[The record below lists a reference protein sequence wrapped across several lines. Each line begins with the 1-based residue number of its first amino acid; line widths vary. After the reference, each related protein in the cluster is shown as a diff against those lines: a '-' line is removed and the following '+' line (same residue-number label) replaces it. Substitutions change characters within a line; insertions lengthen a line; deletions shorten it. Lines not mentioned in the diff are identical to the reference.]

1 MKNKKGFTLIEILCV
16 IVIIGILSVIATI
29 SIVNLSSKSKDNLY
43 CAKIQLIEN
52 ISESYCIKYEL
63 ELNNSNE
70 LYNGYKSLKIKV
82 NTLVMAGKL
91 EPDKGNDVINPKDNT
106 VMNDIDIILYLKNN
120 QIKAE
125 IPNNICEKQHFMLEY
140 SKKGRIQDEM
150 CMFNRQTQCW

>member
-43 CAKIQLIEN
+43 CAKIELIEN
-52 ISESYCIKYEL
+52 IAESYGIKYEL

-125 IPNNICEKQHFMLEY
+125 IPNNICEK
-140 SKKGRIQDEM
+140 
-150 CMFNRQTQCW
+150 

>member
-43 CAKIQLIEN
+43 CAKIDLIEN
-52 ISESYCIKYEL
+52 IAESYGIKYEL

-82 NTLVMAGKL
+82 NTLVDAGKL
-91 EPDKGNDVINPKDNT
+91 DPDKKNDVINPKDNT

-125 IPNNICEKQHFMLEY
+125 IPNNICEK
-140 SKKGRIQDEM
+140 
-150 CMFNRQTQCW
+150 

>member
-1 MKNKKGFTLIEILCV
+1 MKNKRGFTLIEILCV

-43 CAKIQLIEN
+43 CAKIELIEN
-52 ISESYCIKYEL
+52 IAESYGIKYEL

-82 NTLVMAGKL
+82 NTLVDAGKL
-91 EPDKGNDVINPKDNT
+91 EPDKKNDVINPKDNT
-106 VMNDIDIILYLKNN
+106 IMNDIDIILYLKNN

-125 IPNNICEKQHFMLEY
+125 IPNNICEK
-140 SKKGRIQDEM
+140 
-150 CMFNRQTQCW
+150 

>member
-29 SIVNLSSKSKDNLY
+29 SIVNLSSKSKNNLY
-43 CAKIQLIEN
+43 CAKIELIEN
-52 ISESYCIKYEL
+52 IAESYGIKYEL

-91 EPDKGNDVINPKDNT
+91 EPDKKNDVISPKDNT
-106 VMNDIDIILYLKNN
+106 IMNDIDIILYLKNN

-125 IPNNICEKQHFMLEY
+125 IPNNICEK
-140 SKKGRIQDEM
+140 
-150 CMFNRQTQCW
+150 

>member
-29 SIVNLSSKSKDNLY
+29 SIVNLSSKSKNNLY
-43 CAKIQLIEN
+43 CAKIELIEN
-52 ISESYCIKYEL
+52 IAESYGIKYEL

-106 VMNDIDIILYLKNN
+106 IMNDIDIILYLKNN

-125 IPNNICEKQHFMLEY
+125 IPNNICEK
-140 SKKGRIQDEM
+140 
-150 CMFNRQTQCW
+150 

>member
-16 IVIIGILSVIATI
+16 IVLIGILSVIATI
-29 SIVNLSSKSKDNLY
+29 SIVNLSSKSKDNSY
-43 CAKIQLIEN
+43 CAKIELIEN
-52 ISESYCIKYEL
+52 IAESYGIKYEL

-82 NTLVMAGKL
+82 SSLVEAGKL
-91 EPDKGNDVINPKDNT
+91 DPDKKNDVINPKDNT

-125 IPNNICEKQHFMLEY
+125 IPNNICEK
-140 SKKGRIQDEM
+140 
-150 CMFNRQTQCW
+150 

>member
-16 IVIIGILSVIATI
+16 IVIIGILSVIATV
-29 SIVNLSSKSKDNLY
+29 SIVNLSSKSKNNLY
-43 CAKIQLIEN
+43 CAKIELIEN
-52 ISESYCIKYEL
+52 IAESYGIKYEL

-70 LYNGYKSLKIKV
+70 LYNGYKNLKIKV
-82 NTLVMAGKL
+82 NTLVDAGKL

-125 IPNNICEKQHFMLEY
+125 IPNNICEK
-140 SKKGRIQDEM
+140 
-150 CMFNRQTQCW
+150 

>member
-29 SIVNLSSKSKDNLY
+29 SIVNLSSKSKNNLY
-43 CAKIQLIEN
+43 CAKIELIEN
-52 ISESYCIKYEL
+52 IAESYGIKYEL

-82 NTLVMAGKL
+82 NTLVDAGKL
-91 EPDKGNDVINPKDNT
+91 DPDKKNNVINPKDNT

-125 IPNNICEKQHFMLEY
+125 IPNNICEK
-140 SKKGRIQDEM
+140 
-150 CMFNRQTQCW
+150 

>member
-16 IVIIGILSVIATI
+16 IVLIGILSVIATV
-29 SIVNLSSKSKDNLY
+29 SIVNLSSKSKENLY
-43 CAKIQLIEN
+43 CAKIELIEN
-52 ISESYCIKYEL
+52 IAESYGIKYEL

-125 IPNNICEKQHFMLEY
+125 IPNNICEK
-140 SKKGRIQDEM
+140 
-150 CMFNRQTQCW
+150 

>member
-16 IVIIGILSVIATI
+16 IVLIGILSVIATI

-43 CAKIQLIEN
+43 CAKIELIEN
-52 ISESYCIKYEL
+52 IAESYGIKYEL

-82 NTLVMAGKL
+82 SSLVEAGKL
-91 EPDKGNDVINPKDNT
+91 DPDKKNDVINPKDNT

-125 IPNNICEKQHFMLEY
+125 IPNNICEK
-140 SKKGRIQDEM
+140 
-150 CMFNRQTQCW
+150 

>member
-16 IVIIGILSVIATI
+16 IVIIGILSVIATV
-29 SIVNLSSKSKDNLY
+29 SIVNLSSKSKNNLY
-43 CAKIQLIEN
+43 CAKIELIEN
-52 ISESYCIKYEL
+52 IAESYGIKYEL

-82 NTLVMAGKL
+82 NTLVDAGKL

-125 IPNNICEKQHFMLEY
+125 IPNNICEK
-140 SKKGRIQDEM
+140 
-150 CMFNRQTQCW
+150 

>member
-43 CAKIQLIEN
+43 CAKIELIEN
-52 ISESYCIKYEL
+52 IAESYGIKYEL

-82 NTLVMAGKL
+82 STLVEAGKL
-91 EPDKGNDVINPKDNT
+91 EPDKKNDVINPKDNT
-106 VMNDIDIILYLKNN
+106 IMNDIDIILYLKNN

-125 IPNNICEKQHFMLEY
+125 IPNNICEK
-140 SKKGRIQDEM
+140 
-150 CMFNRQTQCW
+150 

>member
-16 IVIIGILSVIATI
+16 IVLIGILSVIATI

-43 CAKIQLIEN
+43 CAKIELIEN
-52 ISESYCIKYEL
+52 IAESYGIKYEL

-82 NTLVMAGKL
+82 NTLVEAGKL
-91 EPDKGNDVINPKDNT
+91 EPDKKNDVINPKDNT

-125 IPNNICEKQHFMLEY
+125 IPNNICEK
-140 SKKGRIQDEM
+140 
-150 CMFNRQTQCW
+150 

>member
-43 CAKIQLIEN
+43 CAKIELIEN
-52 ISESYCIKYEL
+52 IAESYGIKYEL

-82 NTLVMAGKL
+82 STLVDAGKL
-91 EPDKGNDVINPKDNT
+91 EPDKKNDVINPKDNT
-106 VMNDIDIILYLKNN
+106 IMNDIDIILYLKNN

-125 IPNNICEKQHFMLEY
+125 IPNNICEK
-140 SKKGRIQDEM
+140 
-150 CMFNRQTQCW
+150 

>member
-29 SIVNLSSKSKDNLY
+29 SIVNLSSKSKNNLY
-43 CAKIQLIEN
+43 CAKIELIEN
-52 ISESYCIKYEL
+52 IAESYGIKYEL

-82 NTLVMAGKL
+82 NTLVDAGKL
-91 EPDKGNDVINPKDNT
+91 EPDKKNDVINPKDNT
-106 VMNDIDIILYLKNN
+106 IMNDIDIVLYLKNN

-125 IPNNICEKQHFMLEY
+125 IPNNICEK
-140 SKKGRIQDEM
+140 
-150 CMFNRQTQCW
+150 

>member
-16 IVIIGILSVIATI
+16 IVLIGILSVIATI
-29 SIVNLSSKSKDNLY
+29 SIVNLSSKSKENLY
-43 CAKIQLIEN
+43 CAKIELIEN
-52 ISESYCIKYEL
+52 IAESYGIKYEL

-82 NTLVMAGKL
+82 RTLVDAGKL
-91 EPDKGNDVINPKDNT
+91 EPDKKNDVINTKDNT

-125 IPNNICEKQHFMLEY
+125 IPNNICEK
-140 SKKGRIQDEM
+140 
-150 CMFNRQTQCW
+150 

>member
-16 IVIIGILSVIATI
+16 IVLIGILSVIATI
-29 SIVNLSSKSKDNLY
+29 SIVNLSSKSKENLY
-43 CAKIQLIEN
+43 CAKIELIEN
-52 ISESYCIKYEL
+52 IAESYGIKYEL

-125 IPNNICEKQHFMLEY
+125 IPNNICEK
-140 SKKGRIQDEM
+140 
-150 CMFNRQTQCW
+150 